1 MKNFLSFHF
10 SVRSCLLFFSLLLF
24 SVSALFP
31 FDAPVLKNLDYEN
44 PDLKLLRDDIK
55 HNLKVSKSAR
65 TKEPFRSLRFVKYT
79 VKEKDTF
86 FVIMARTGMDIDT
99 LSSVNSLSSPQD
111 IYAGM
116 VLYIPNM
123 RGIYDTDSFPFNEE
137 GRVRLAEKYRMRE
150 DLFLEENHFR
160 KEWFVPGRTL
170 GRIEKTFFYGL
181 AFTLP
186 LKEGYFSSGY
196 GSRKDPFTKKKTFH
210 GGIDIAAPEG
220 TDVHS
225 SADGEVIF
233 AGKKGG
239 YGNLVVVK
247 HILGFETR
255 YGHLSEFSVKKGQRV
270 RKREKI
276 AEVGSTGRSPGPHLH
291 FEVRRFNKN
300 QKPEFNKHM

>member
-1 MKNFLSFHF
+1 MYKFCFRIS
-10 SVRSCLLFFSLLLF
+10 LFFLILYQAVFSPLL
-24 SVSALFP
+24 S
-31 FDAPVLKNLDYEN
+31 FDAPALKNLDYEN

-55 HNLKVSKSAR
+55 HNLKVSKSAKA
-65 TKEPFRSLRFVKYT
+65 KEPIRSLRFVKYT

-123 RGIYDTDSFPFNEE
+123 RGVYDTESFPFNEE
-137 GRVRLAEKYRMRE
+137 GRVRLAEKYRLRE
-150 DLFLEENHFR
+150 DLLLEDKHFR
-160 KEWFVPGRTL
+160 KEWFVPGKTL

-276 AEVGSTGRSPGPHLH
+276 AEVGSTGRSTGPHLH